1 MPKSQKFI
9 KIEEIAKKHLNIPT
23 LECRNSDSL
32 DFHDCGVIS
41 IKDALSEAYNAGVL
55 AQVAKENK

>member
-1 MPKSQKFI
+1 
-9 KIEEIAKKHLNIPT
+9 